1 MDISPKNKR
10 FWIKLSNKFRLVII
24 NEDSYEEAFSVRL
37 SLLNVLTVGGAF
49 FIITVTLVTYLIAFT
64 DLREF
69 IPGYPDANQ
78 RLLIV
83 RNAQRVDSLMHIVNR
98 RDMFINNIQMVLR
111 GEVPDTDEITE
122 HKEQI
127 SSAPAQQIVFERSE
141 HDSIF
146 RKQIENEEKF
156 NFSAFIPSN
165 SIATMETNFFF
176 TPLKGLISNSFGS
189 FQRHYGVDIVA
200 TAGARVSAIM
210 DGVVTFSGW
219 TVETGY
225 VIQIQHPDNLI
236 SIYKHNERLLKQVG
250 EVVKAGDAIAK
261 VGNSG
266 EYTTGP
272 HLHFEL
278 WHDGT
283 PLNPEDYINF

>member
-1 MDISPKNKR
+1 MDTNNAKKR
-10 FWIKLSNKFRLVII
+10 FSFKRLKNKFRLVII
-24 NEDSYEEAFSVRL
+24 NESSYEEAFSVRL
-37 SLLNVLTVGGAF
+37 SLLNVLTVSGAF
-49 FIITVTLVTYLIAFT
+49 FLIIVILVTYLIAFT

-83 RNAQRVDSLMHIVNR
+83 RNAQRIDSLASIINR
-98 RDMFINNIQMVLR
+98 RDMFMSNIQMVLR
-111 GEVPDTDEITE
+111 GEVPSLNDTII
-122 HKEQI
+122 EQV
-127 SSAPAQQIVFERSE
+127 SSAPPQQITFERSE

-146 RKQIENEEKF
+146 RKQVENEEKF
-156 NFSAFIPSN
+156 NFSAFFPPKSL
-165 SIATMETNFFF
+165 ETLETDFFF
-176 TPLKGLISNSFGS
+176 APLKGIISNSFGT
-189 FQRHYGVDIVA
+189 FQGHYGVDILA
-200 TAGARVSAIM
+200 TSGERVSAIL

-225 VIQIQHPDNLI
+225 VIQIQHNDNLL

-250 EVVKAGDAIAK
+250 ETVKAGDPIAK

-266 EYTTGP
+266 ELTTGP

-283 PLNPEDYINF
+283 PLNPQDYINF

>member
-1 MDISPKNKR
+1 M
-10 FWIKLSNKFRLVII
+10 
-24 NEDSYEEAFSVRL
+24 NEDSYEETLSFRL
-37 SLLNVLTVGGAF
+37 SLLNLISLGGAF
-49 FIITVTLVTYLIAFT
+49 FIIIVILVTFLIAFT

-83 RNAQRVDSLMHIVNR
+83 RNAQRVDSLAHIINR
-98 RDMFINNIQMVLR
+98 QDMFMSNIRMVLS
-111 GEVPDTDEITE
+111 GEVPEINDSVDNNET
-122 HKEQI
+122 I
-127 SSAPAQQIVFERSE
+127 SSTTTQPINFERSE

-156 NFSAFIPSN
+156 NFFAFHP
-165 SIATMETNFFF
+165 ATKETSFETNFFF
-176 TPLKGLISNSFGS
+176 TPLKGIISTPFGT
-189 FQRHYGVDIVA
+189 FQGHYGVDIVA
-200 TAGARVSAIM
+200 NTGARVSAVM

-225 VIQIQHPDNLI
+225 VIQIQHQENLI
-236 SIYKHNERLLKQVG
+236 SIYKHNERLLKKIG
-250 EVVKAGDAIAK
+250 EVVKAGDAIAI

-266 EYTTGP
+266 ELTTGP

-278 WHDGT
+278 WHNGT
-283 PLNPEDYINF
+283 PLNPQDYINF